1 MLPAFRGALAC
12 GLSLLALSHAGVAA
26 GQEAAAQN
34 TAAAESAGGLGEIIV
49 TAQKRAENL
58 QTVPVAVTAVTGEDL
73 AEQQITNITAMANS
87 VPNVQ
92 INTFSNSPD
101 TAVFTIRGVGVNDA
115 DPYVGTTVSVVV
127 DGVVVGV
134 NSAALLSLFD
144 IERVEILRG
153 PQGTLFGA
161 NTTGGVINI
170 VTRQPTGELGGEAQ
184 VVYGNYNRLNVNAA
198 LNFPISQSLS
208 GKVSVLHSG
217 HDGWFRNQVD
227 GRRLGGTDITSLR
240 GYLKFDN
247 GGLYDATLIGEYTRS
262 RNGSQTSVSLAD
274 PSMALY
280 RPGFGTE
287 EGEPGFVRGH
297 SAGLPDQNNRDTYS
311 LTLTQNIS
319 SGIGDIVSIT
329 NYREYAQ
336 DLYSDDD
343 STPADLL
350 HTRRKTDHY
359 QVSQELRNTI
369 DISDNVQLL
378 VGVFGFLQEYD
389 LVQHGA
395 LNGFFP
401 GLGQPQ
407 TQWQKNWSLSAFSQ
421 LYVDLSDQLRLQA
434 GLRYSHEKTRAR
446 STTAQS
452 FNPTGHATLDYQVI
466 APGTLVEA
474 EGSRSWDD
482 IGYKIGLDYQATDDL
497 MLYGY
502 HARGFKSGG
511 FTGRIVIA
519 EDIGPFD
526 PEHLDTFE
534 VGLKS
539 DLLDRHLR
547 VNLAAFYNFYKNMQ
561 VVQNFTFASGQNSA
575 SIRNAGK
582 AKTRG
587 IELEVVAM
595 PIEGLTLSGAAAYLD
610 ARYDRYDTLTLN
622 PTGTGLIPVSYA
634 GNRLMNA
641 PKWTASA
648 SLNYEFAVGPGMA
661 TFFIQNNYTSPKYTN
676 YTNLAQERTRKI
688 NLVNATLSWT
698 PENERWSIGVWGR
711 NLFKE
716 TYFAQKLYSAGALA
730 LAAMGAPREY
740 GIDFRYNW

>member
-1 MLPAFRGALAC
+1 MAG
-12 GLSLLALSHAGVAA
+12 GLSLIALSWAGAA
-26 GQEAAAQN
+26 LAQD
-34 TAAAESAGGLGEIIV
+34 AQAQESAPVGLGEIIV

-58 QTVPVAVTAVTGEDL
+58 QTVPISVSAVTGEAL
-73 AEQQITNITAMANS
+73 AEQQITNVAAMANS

-101 TAVFTIRGVGVNDA
+101 SAVFTIRGVGVNDA

-161 NTTGGVINI
+161 NTTGGVINV
-170 VTRQPTGELGGEAQ
+170 VTKQPTGEFGGEAQ

-198 LNFPISQSLS
+198 LNFPISDSLA
-208 GKVSVLHSG
+208 GKISVLHSG
-217 HDGWFRNQVD
+217 HDGFFRNQVD
-227 GRRLGGTDITSLR
+227 GRRLGSTDMTSLR
-240 GYLKFDN
+240 AYLKFDN
-247 GGLYDATLIGEYTRS
+247 GGIYDATLIGEYTRG
-262 RNGSQTSVSLAD
+262 RNGSQTAVSFAD
-274 PSMALY
+274 PTSVLY
-280 RPGFGTE
+280 RPGYGTE
-287 EGEPGFVRGH
+287 QGKPRFERGH

-311 LTLTQNIS
+311 ITLTQNIE

-329 NYREYAQ
+329 NYREYEQ

-350 HTRRKTDHY
+350 HTRRMTDHY

-369 DISDNVQLL
+369 DINDNVQLL
-378 VGVFGFLQEYD
+378 VGAFGFLQEYD
-389 LVQHGA
+389 LIQLGT

-407 TQWQKNWSLSAFSQ
+407 TQWQKNWSASIFSQ
-421 LYVDLSDQLRLQA
+421 MYVDLSDQLRLQA
-434 GLRYSHEKTRAR
+434 GVRYSHEKTKAR

-452 FNPTGHATLDYQVI
+452 FNPSGHATLDYQVV
-466 APGTLVEA
+466 APGTLVAA
-474 EGSRSWDD
+474 EGSKSWDD
-482 IGYKIGLDYQATDDL
+482 IGYKIGLDYQATDEV

-511 FTGRIVIA
+511 FTGRIVFA

-526 PEHLDTFE
+526 PEHLDSFE
-534 VGLKS
+534 IGLKS
-539 DLLDRHLR
+539 DLLDRRLR
-547 VNLAAFYNFYKNMQ
+547 INLAAFYNFYKNMQ
-561 VVQNFTFASGQNSA
+561 VVQNFTFATGENSA
-575 SIRNAGK
+575 TIRNAGK

-587 IELEVVAM
+587 VELEVVTM
-595 PIEGLTLSGAAAYLD
+595 PIEGLTLSASGAFLD
-610 ARYDRYDTLTLN
+610 AKYDRYDTLTQDPN
-622 PTGTGLIPVSYA
+622 GTGLIPVSYA

-648 SLNYEFAVGPGMA
+648 SLSYEFDLGPGMT
-661 TFFIQNNYTSPKYTN
+661 TFFVQNNYTSPKYTN
-676 YTNLAQERTRKI
+676 YTNFEQEKTEHI
-688 NLVNATLSWT
+688 NLVNATLSWS
-698 PENERWSIGVWGR
+698 PNSERWTFGLWGR
-711 NLFKE
+711 NLFNEK
-716 TYFAQKLYSAGALA
+716 YFAQKLYIPGTLA
-730 LAAMGAPREY
+730 LAGMGAPREY